1 MFMKHLT
8 MVVVNSR
15 LQRKGV
21 RMIKNRTKKEI
32 EIVSLSKSTYK
43 VLFVAT
49 VYTHLAAFCLPF
61 MKLLQEKSCEVHVA
75 ASSKEG
81 RREEV
86 ETVRVICGEVLS
98 ARSPYS
104 PANVRAYYWL
114 KALLKK
120 HHFDLIHVHTP
131 MAAFVARSLA
141 KATNQGTILYT
152 THGF

>member
-1 MFMKHLT
+1 MFLKRLT

-32 EIVSLSKSTYK
+32 EIVSLSKSTYN

-49 VYTHLAAFCLPF
+49 AYTHLAAFCLPF
-61 MKLLQEKSCEVHVA
+61 IKLLHEKGCEVHAA

-86 ETVRVICGEVLS
+86 ETVRVICWKIPL
-98 ARSPYS
+98 ARSPCN
-104 PANVRAYYWL
+104 PANVRDY
-114 KALLKK
+114 
-120 HHFDLIHVHTP
+120 H
-131 MAAFVARSLA
+131 R
-141 KATNQGTILYT
+141 
-152 THGF
+152 